1 METVYVDFNNT
12 IVESN
17 RKILEILNERNDT
30 LKTEE
35 EFNSIGDKE
44 KVEIFESDA
53 FYNGLEFKPG
63 VLDVLNK
70 YNAIYD
76 FVIVSGG
83 TKKNLEKIEAWI
95 RAHLGEGIKF
105 LGLENFNKKKI
116 NMENAIQVDD
126 MFNCLKTN
134 AMVKILYKSYNDYPW
149 QQPNTSNE
157 YLAVNSWNEIDSILS
172 FYHEYDCKTLKKR

>member
-1 METVYVDFNNT
+1 MDFNNT

-17 RKILEILNERNDT
+17 RKILEILNKKNNT
-30 LKTEE
+30 FKTEE
-35 EFNSIGDKE
+35 EFNSISDNE
-44 KVEIFESDA
+44 KAEIFESDA
-53 FYNGLEFKPG
+53 FYEGLEFKPG

-70 YNAIYD
+70 YSSIYD
-76 FVIVSGG
+76 FIIVSGG
-83 TKKNLEKIEAWI
+83 TEVNLKKIEKWI
-95 RAHLGEGIKF
+95 KVNLGDNIKF
-105 LGLENFNKKKI
+105 LGLRSFNKKKI

-126 MFNCLKTN
+126 IFNCLKTN

-157 YLAVNSWNEIDSILS
+157 YLAVNSWNEIDSILN